1 MKSQKP
7 EEKEEEEGQLTEVD
21 VAEGASLQEES
32 LVVRE
37 DDTEDELKEKEKQLK
52 VAEQEMVDKMVEDVA
67 CEKQTIEET
76 VVEKDNSMTIAYQDE
91 DALATTM
98 IQNVV
103 VDIEKENPEEEKK
116 KDEKG
121 KQKVTDQ
128 EEENNPKR
136 KNTLK
141 IKFPR
146 VNSVEEK
153 DKRLEKIGD
162 QLKSPYVQRK
172 LNINEKPTATESR
185 VANWIF
191 SFQGNIE

>member
-1 MKSQKP
+1 
-7 EEKEEEEGQLTEVD
+7 
-21 VAEGASLQEES
+21 
-32 LVVRE
+32 
-37 DDTEDELKEKEKQLK
+37 
-52 VAEQEMVDKMVEDVA
+52 
-67 CEKQTIEET
+67 
-76 VVEKDNSMTIAYQDE
+76 
-91 DALATTM
+91 M

-185 VANWIF
+185 VTNWIF